1 MTMTRREFLLGM
13 AGAAATL
20 ALGRIP
26 VRAATASDALEGPM
40 PMRPLGKTGVNVS
53 LLGLGGFHLG
63 LDSLTEADS
72 TRLVRTALDE
82 GVNFFDNSQ
91 EYFGGRCE
99 ERLGKAL
106 TGCRDR
112 AFVMTKNCAHGRDKA
127 GSMASLEASLKA
139 LQTDHLDLWMFH
151 EVIYDNDPDWILE
164 RGGLAAALEA
174 KKQGKVRFIGF
185 SGHKDPK
192 IHLDLLHRGIAWD
205 AVMMPLSVMD
215 AQFRSFE
222 KQVLPELV
230 KQQIG
235 CLGIKSMGGFLS
247 SMIWDNH
254 LTAEECL
261 RYVMS
266 LPVSTV
272 VSGIESMDQ
281 LRQNISIAKR
291 FKPMSPQERQALLA
305 LVALVAG
312 DGRYERYKTT
322 ADFDGM
328 AGKKAHHFVQ

>member
-13 AGAAATL
+13 AGAAASL
-20 ALGRIP
+20 AFGRGA
-26 VRAATASDALEGPM
+26 VQAATALNAIEGPM
-40 PMRPLGKTGVNVS
+40 PMRPLGKTGVKVS

-72 TRLVRTALDE
+72 IRLVRTALDE

-91 EYFGGRCE
+91 EYFGGMCE
-99 ERLGKAL
+99 ERIGKAL
-106 TGCRDR
+106 KGYRDR
-112 AFVMTKNCAHGRDKA
+112 AFVMTKNCAHERDKA
-127 GSMASLEASLKA
+127 GAMASLEASLKA

-205 AVMMPLSVMD
+205 AVMMPLNVMD

-222 KQVLPELV
+222 K
-230 KQQIG
+230 
-235 CLGIKSMGGFLS
+235 
-247 SMIWDNH
+247 
-254 LTAEECL
+254 
-261 RYVMS
+261 
-266 LPVSTV
+266 
-272 VSGIESMDQ
+272 
-281 LRQNISIAKR
+281 
-291 FKPMSPQERQALLA
+291 
-305 LVALVAG
+305 
-312 DGRYERYKTT
+312 
-322 ADFDGM
+322 
-328 AGKKAHHFVQ
+328 